1 MVKLPYYTYNRVHII
16 PNTVILCIF
25 SLDKMLKTCQ
35 KQAVTKKRL
44 QNFIAKITLESDSK
58 NATILKYTITNAK
71 IKKNDK

>member
-1 MVKLPYYTYNRVHII
+1 
-16 PNTVILCIF
+16 
-25 SLDKMLKTCQ
+25 MLKTCQ